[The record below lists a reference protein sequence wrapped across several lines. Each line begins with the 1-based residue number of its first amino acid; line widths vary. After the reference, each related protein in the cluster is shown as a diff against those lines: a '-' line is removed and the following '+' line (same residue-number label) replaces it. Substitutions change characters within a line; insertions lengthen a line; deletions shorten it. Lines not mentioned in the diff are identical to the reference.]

1 MVRDWDLRADELSGE
16 AIGRGEPTAWFDRLY
31 AEGAA
36 GSVSMPW
43 DRTGPHPLLAEWT
56 AARAP
61 GNGGRAVVVGCGL
74 GADAAHLAR
83 LGFDTVGFDI
93 SETAVGIARERHAGT
108 GADFRVV
115 DLLDLPEELVG
126 GFDLVVEIFTLQAI
140 PDPPRAQAAAAVRS
154 LVAEGGTL
162 LAVAFRPDGARP
174 LDQGPPF
181 PLPREAMTALASDG
195 LTLVAL
201 EEVADPG
208 GARWRAEYRRQDT
221 P

>member
-1 MVRDWDLRADELSGE
+1 MTRYWDLRADELSGE

-43 DRTGPHPLLAEWT
+43 DRTGPHALLEAWT
-56 AARAP
+56 ATHAPDGSGRRA
-61 GNGGRAVVVGCGL
+61 AVVGCGL

-83 LGFDTVGFDI
+83 LGFDTLGFDL
-93 SETAVGIARERHAGT
+93 SETAVGIARERHGDT
-108 GADFRVV
+108 GAEFRVV
-115 DLLDLPEELVG
+115 DLLDLPAELVG

-140 PDPPRAQAAAAVRS
+140 PDPPRTQAASAIRS
-154 LVAEGGTL
+154 LVAAGGTL
-162 LAVAFRPDGARP
+162 LAVAFRPEGGQP

-181 PLPREAMTALASDG
+181 PLPRETMSGLAVDG

-208 GARWRAEYRRQDT
+208 GARWRAEYRR
-221 P
+221 